1 MKINCIVL
9 AGGKG
14 LRLGRNKTLESVGEV
29 SLLRRVVESVAFLG
43 SEIIVVT
50 ATESTFPRFQEY
62 PKLRSIADAFPGK
75 GPLGGIYTGL
85 AASQTIYNLV
95 VACDMPFLNH
105 ELLRYMIQV
114 TPGFD
119 IVVPRVDGMV
129 EPLHAIY
136 SRECLP
142 TIERMLK
149 KDNLSVNK
157 LPGLVNTRY
166 VETSEIDRFDP
177 CHMSFFNINTEAD
190 LKKARR
196 LLEETDDDRKRR
208 A

>member
-1 MKINCIVL
+1 MKISCIVL

-14 LRLGRNKTLESVGEV
+14 LRLGRDKTLESVGEV
-29 SLLRRVVESVAFLG
+29 SLLRRVVASVAFLG

-50 ATESTFPRFQEY
+50 AKESAFPRFPEY
-62 PKLRSIADAFPGK
+62 PKLRSIADALPGK

-114 TPGFD
+114 TSGFD
-119 IVVPRVDGMV
+119 IVVPRADGMV

-142 TIERMLK
+142 TIEGMLK
-149 KDNLSVNK
+149 KGNLSVNK
-157 LPGLVNTRY
+157 LLGLVKTKY
-166 VETSEIDRFDP
+166 VETDEIDRFDP
-177 CHMSFFNINTEAD
+177 VHLSFFNINTEAD
-190 LKKARR
+190 LEKARQ
-196 LLEETDDDRKRR
+196 LAKGI
-208 A
+208 AG